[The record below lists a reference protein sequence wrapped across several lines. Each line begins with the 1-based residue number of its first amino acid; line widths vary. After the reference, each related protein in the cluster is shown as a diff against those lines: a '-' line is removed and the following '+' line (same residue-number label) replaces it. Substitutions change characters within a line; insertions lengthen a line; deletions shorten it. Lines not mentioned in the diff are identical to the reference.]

1 MLSTMHNKEPFIGA
15 AESCQLLDCH
25 AATLG
30 RWVKNGTIA
39 PAHKLPG
46 KNGAY
51 LFRRADVEELA
62 AKRAAERAEQSA

>member
-1 MLSTMHNKEPFIGA
+1 MLSTMHKPEPFIGA
-15 AESCQLLDCH
+15 AEACQLLDIH

-30 RWVKNGTIA
+30 RWVKSGALT

-51 LFRRADVEELA
+51 LFNRGDVEALA
-62 AKRAAERAEQSA
+62 VERASA